1 MPPDHGA
8 AVVNI
13 ILNDPSLRSQ
23 WESEVA
29 DMRTR
34 ISGMRQLFH
43 DSLADKAPGRDFSH
57 LVRARGMFC
66 FLGVTPEQ
74 VERLKKEH
82 AVYMVDSS
90 RINVAGINADNVE
103 HLATSIA
110 AVLD

>member
-1 MPPDHGA
+1 
-8 AVVNI
+8 
-13 ILNDPSLRSQ
+13 
-23 WESEVA
+23 
-29 DMRTR
+29 
-34 ISGMRQLFH
+34 
-43 DSLADKAPGRDFSH
+43 
-57 LVRARGMFC
+57 MFC

-103 HLATSIA
+103 HLAASVA